1 MIVFGHVGY
10 HRLPPGA
17 VPNELLA
24 RWAGERLG
32 IADFGPCVTIG
43 VVHSG
48 RIVAVALY
56 NKYLHPNIEVTFV
69 TASPRWASPG
79 AVRTILSYPFV
90 QLSCKRVTA
99 TTESANHAARRF
111 LERLG
116 FRQEGYHPDAL
127 PSGDAVTYGLTRAG
141 AARWLR
147 KSEHHVKAAAAAAA

>member
-1 MIVFGHVGY
+1 MIVFGHTGN
-10 HRLPPGA
+10 HLLPPGA

-32 IADFGPCVTIG
+32 IADFGPCITIG
-43 VVHSG
+43 VVHNG
-48 RIVAVALY
+48 GIVAVALY

-69 TASPRWASPG
+69 TAAPQWASPG

-99 TTESANHAARRF
+99 TTESANHRARRF
-111 LERLG
+111 LLRLG

-127 PSGDAVTYGLTRAG
+127 PSGDAVTYGLTRAD
-141 AARWLR
+141 AERWLR
-147 KSEHHVKAAAAAAA
+147 KSEDHGKATARAAA